1 MALGYSYLALN
12 NVLKGLDRIT
22 INKNKMATELND
34 HWEVLAEAVQT
45 ILRKKGKP
53 EAYEQL
59 KELTRG
65 EKNDKKS
72 MGEFIQKLKVS
83 DEDKKAL
90 MALSPESYTGVAS
103 KVLEHL

>member
-1 MALGYSYLALN
+1 MAA
-12 NVLKGLDRIT
+12 
-22 INKNKMATELND
+22 ELND

-45 ILRKKGKP
+45 ILRKEGKP

-65 EKNDKKS
+65 EKIDKES
-72 MGEFIQKLKVS
+72 MGAFIQKLKVS
-83 DEDKKAL
+83 NEDKKAL

-103 KVLEHL
+103 EVLEHL